1 MQERQSHHQNESG
14 LLRLPREIREIIYR
28 FALTSPV
35 PIHLAFSHVS
45 KWEMS
50 GYPCKGFRSRR
61 IAGSIYDPDRYK
73 CLLLMS
79 EHEID
84 GNACRELN
92 VARPGAGVPLLGLL
106 RSCRQM

>member
-1 MQERQSHHQNESG
+1 MQERPSRDQVESG

-35 PIHLAFSHVS
+35 PIHLVFSYA
-45 KWEMS
+45 WEWKMS
-50 GYPCKGFRSRR
+50 SYPCKGFRSRR
-61 IAGSIYDPDRYK
+61 IAGPTYDPDQYK
-73 CLLLMS
+73 CLLLLS

-84 GNACRELN
+84 DNACHALK
-92 VARPGAGVPLLGLL
+92 VARQGAGIPLLGIL

>member
-1 MQERQSHHQNESG
+1 MQERPIHDQDESG

-35 PIHLAFSHVS
+35 PIHLTFSYVS

-50 GYPCKGFRSRR
+50 SYPCKGFRSRR

-79 EHEID
+79 EHDID
-84 GNACRELN
+84 DNACHELK
-92 VARPGAGVPLLGLL
+92 VERPGAGIPLLGLL